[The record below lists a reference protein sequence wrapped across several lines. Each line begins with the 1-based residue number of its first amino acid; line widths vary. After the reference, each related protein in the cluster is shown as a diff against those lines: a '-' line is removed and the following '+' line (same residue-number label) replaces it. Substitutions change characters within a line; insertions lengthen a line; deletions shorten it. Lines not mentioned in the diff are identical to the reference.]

1 MATLSPYRSLPSA
14 QRVALVAHTITNH
27 KEARAR
33 FAQRLASKPGGFRAS
48 AVQAW
53 PADRLARE
61 VVRLNAE
68 NATDELELLQ
78 LLYVE
83 LEPAI
88 QTAFLEAA
96 GVAHANGVID
106 ETLEPPFCSS
116 DAVRQGAQAV
126 ISGFGD
132 DGMRYLH
139 ALVRYSANAW
149 PDIEAHVAEIR
160 SVASG
165 TTPDRA

>member
-1 MATLSPYRSLPSA
+1 VS
-14 QRVALVAHTITNH
+14 HTITHH

-33 FAQRLASKPGGFRAS
+33 FAQRLASRGGGFRAS

-53 PADRLARE
+53 PVDRLAKE

-68 NATDELELLQ
+68 NPTDELELLQ

-88 QTAFLEAA
+88 QIAFLESA
-96 GVAHANGVID
+96 GVKHDNGVIE

-116 DAVRQGAQAV
+116 AAVNEAASV
-126 ISGFGD
+126 VHATFGD
-132 DGMRYLH
+132 DGLRYLQ

-149 PDIEAHVAEIR
+149 PDIATHAAAITDP
-160 SVASG
+160 ASG
-165 TTPDRA
+165 PATHPAAASE

>member
-1 MATLSPYRSLPSA
+1 MAISSPYRSLPSA

-53 PADRLARE
+53 PAERLAKE
-61 VVRLNAE
+61 VVRMNAE

-88 QTAFLEAA
+88 QIAFLEAA
-96 GVAHANGVID
+96 TVAHTNGVID

-116 DAVRQGAQAV
+116 DAVQQGAQAV
-126 ISGFGD
+126 FTSFAD

-149 PDIEAHVAEIR
+149 PDIEAHVAQIR
-160 SVASG
+160 SETGS
-165 TTPDRA
+165 TTTGRA

>member
-1 MATLSPYRSLPSA
+1 MATPSPYRSLPSA
-14 QRVALVAHTITNH
+14 QRVTLVAHTITNH

-33 FAQRLASKPGGFRAS
+33 FAQRLASRPGGFRAS
-48 AVQAW
+48 AVQTW
-53 PADRLARE
+53 PADRLAKE
-61 VVRLNAE
+61 VVRMNAE

-88 QTAFLEAA
+88 QIAFLESA
-96 GVAHANGVID
+96 GVAHEGGVID

-116 DAVRQGAQAV
+116 DAVKQAAEV
-126 ISGFGD
+126 VHGQFGD
-132 DGMRYLH
+132 DGMRYLN

-149 PDIEAHVAEIR
+149 PDIDSHVTAMR
-160 SVASG
+160 SSAASSS
-165 TTPDRA
+165 TDRT